1 MGKNKYSID
10 SILINSPKVKD
21 FTKLDLELQ
30 QFITELEV
38 KENPVLRIKGL
49 FGYKRFQPKYNELWE
64 LKWIDLIEL
73 RYDLE
78 SQDLQSVIKKL
89 YDISDRE
96 LLQISIINF
105 KACLKWI
112 TNQLESIAN
121 TEVENLKYETSPEE
135 LEAGVE
141 ELQKY
146 DYYVT
151 LDGLTGGD
159 ATKEDYYLNKPYS
172 FIFRKLCL
180 MNDKRLINERIH
192 DIISRKN
199 KAN

>member
-1 MGKNKYSID
+1 MGKNKYSIN
-10 SILINSPKVKD
+10 SILINPPKVKD
-21 FTKLDLELQ
+21 FTMLDLELQ

-38 KENPVLRIKGL
+38 KENPVLRIKSL
-49 FGYKRFQPKYNELWE
+49 LGYKKFQPKYNELWD

-78 SQDLQSVIKKL
+78 SQDLQSVIKKI

-96 LLQISIINF
+96 LLQVSIINF